1 MADDKTVHEIALE
14 YGFKWFEFHAQQRIS
29 TFNFYLIVLS
39 GLVAAASFS
48 IKEKIWVGSIVTSL
62 MMLGASILFWQLD
75 VRNRQLI
82 DIGEAILSDS
92 WQKTG
97 LSGELNP
104 AALSKAKQLVG
115 FRYKELFGS
124 AFIAGGIAG
133 FCLFVYSVA
142 LTKG

>member
-1 MADDKTVHEIALE
+1 MPCDKAVHEIALE

-29 TFNFYLIVLS
+29 TFNFYLLVMS

-48 IKEKIWVGSIVTSL
+48 LKEKIPAGSIVTSL
-62 MMLGASILFWQLD
+62 MMLGASVLFWQLD

-82 DIGEAILSDS
+82 KIGEDILSDS
-92 WQKTG
+92 WQKNG

-104 AALSKAKQLVG
+104 AVLSKAKQPVG
-115 FRYKELFGS
+115 FRYKELFGA

-142 LTKG
+142 LTKA